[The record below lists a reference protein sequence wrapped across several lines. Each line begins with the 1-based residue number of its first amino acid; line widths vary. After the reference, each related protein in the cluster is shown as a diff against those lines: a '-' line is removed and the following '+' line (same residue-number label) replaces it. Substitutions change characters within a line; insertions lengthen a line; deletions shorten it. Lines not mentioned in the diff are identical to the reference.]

1 MQTEFSGTKLF
12 SACVRRR
19 TDYLR
24 DCGPSLSWLEWIMTK
39 SLANFRD
46 LGSFIAGLLVG
57 LSIVVPV
64 FAMIDSD
71 PGDGQ
76 ALWFFVAPIILAL
89 GIMLQV
95 LASNKPRSRRTLNA
109 EPGASPIR
117 LVVLSHER

>member
-1 MQTEFSGTKLF
+1 
-12 SACVRRR
+12 
-19 TDYLR
+19 
-24 DCGPSLSWLEWIMTK
+24 MTK

-71 PGDGQ
+71 PGDWQ
-76 ALWFFVAPIILAL
+76 VLWFFGALIILAL
-89 GIMLQV
+89 GIALQV
-95 LASNKPRSRRTLNA
+95 LASNKPRSRRPLNA
-109 EPGASPIR
+109 EPGASRTR

>member
-1 MQTEFSGTKLF
+1 
-12 SACVRRR
+12 
-19 TDYLR
+19 
-24 DCGPSLSWLEWIMTK
+24 MTK

-57 LSIVVPV
+57 LSIVVAV

-71 PGDGQ
+71 PGDWQ
-76 ALWFFVAPIILAL
+76 VLWFFVAPIILAL
-89 GIMLQV
+89 GIALQV

-109 EPGASPIR
+109 EPGASPTR